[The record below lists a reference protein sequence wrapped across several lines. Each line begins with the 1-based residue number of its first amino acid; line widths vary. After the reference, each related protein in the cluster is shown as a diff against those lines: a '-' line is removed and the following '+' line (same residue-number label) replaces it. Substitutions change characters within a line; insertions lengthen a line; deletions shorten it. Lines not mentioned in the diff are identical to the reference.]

1 MEYGSRYH
9 LFHNNA
15 IAICIIGTICS
26 PPRYPLVRT
35 VTLIPW
41 LSKTQPYCK
50 VKTFIFHIDKM
61 KASIDSAQLV
71 WKKWPL
77 NLEYCFSYYMGM
89 IATFF

>member
-1 MEYGSRYH
+1 MYGY
-9 LFHNNA
+9 LNLLLLINNNA

-50 VKTFIFHIDKM
+50 VKTFIVLL
-61 KASIDSAQLV
+61 ASIHSAQLV

-89 IATFF
+89 LATFF